1 MATQYP
7 HRCFTAQLFSETCPG
22 CGSADNVF
30 IGHGTTRTCTNCI
43 LSWGEGEHILANFQ
57 ERDDV
62 PIGDLPAVV
71 MQRIADLMTD
81 LKAIS
86 TIERRL
92 QQLVDIPDQE
102 WQAALDSEAVD
113 NAA

>member
-1 MATQYP
+1 MQYP
-7 HRCFTAQLFSETCPG
+7 HRCFTSQIFSEPCPG

-30 IGHGTTRTCTNCI
+30 VGHGTTRTCTNCV
-43 LSWGEGEHILANFQ
+43 LSWGEGEYILADFQ
-57 ERDDV
+57 ERDSV
-62 PIGDLPAVV
+62 LIGDLPADIKP
-71 MQRIADLMTD
+71 RIADLEAD